1 MLPGRSPIPCMLD
14 SSSYAR
20 LSQASQAR
28 LERFMQRPRC
38 SPTRRGMHSFFPRAS
53 TLIHTHPHSS
63 SCIVVARVGLRLRL
77 QDISHC
83 AQLACRGNPSP
94 ASAFW
99 RRRRESE
106 SFRVQRVDKTT
117 AIAVRSP
124 DSEGFAESPSTV
136 VGGGRGSV
144 AFSCTANGIAGASAT
159 SALSDLRASARAAVF
174 STCQGARDL
183 GGARQSHTPRPTRRA
198 VRYASLEYQ
207 RYTVC
212 LRPVVPTPSQTRPG
226 GGTPVAC

>member
-1 MLPGRSPIPCMLD
+1 MPGCPKPPKPGWNVSCRGRDARRPDAACTP
-14 SSSYAR
+14 SSHAH
-20 LSQASQAR
+20 
-28 LERFMQRPRC
+28 P
-38 SPTRRGMHSFFPRAS
+38 HSSR
-53 TLIHTHPHSS
+53 LIHTHPAVLWWSPSASDYDYKTLVTALSWRVAGIHRQPARSGAVGGNLSHS
-63 SCIVVARVGLRLRL
+63 
-77 QDISHC
+77 
-83 AQLACRGNPSP
+83 
-94 ASAFW
+94 
-99 RRRRESE
+99 
-106 SFRVQRVDKTT
+106 RVQRVDKTT

-124 DSEGFAESPSTV
+124 DSEGFAESPSTTV

-212 LRPVVPTPSQTRPG
+212 LRTVVPTLFADSG